1 MCNDHP
7 PFILSFRVLTAD
19 NHIEPCAPSSCCS
32 SPPWRSS
39 SPGRPSRRPRRSR
52 PGYDSQWLRRI
63 MTKSATDYILQDVCF
78 YVIYFQTLVHCE
90 FLPPIL
96 VLLRHVREGLADVHH
111 ALPHGGVHDQAQIR
125 RVSSKKEQKI
135 FSSVAVLSRLMRCA

>member
-1 MCNDHP
+1 
-7 PFILSFRVLTAD
+7 
-19 NHIEPCAPSSCCS
+19 
-32 SPPWRSS
+32 
-39 SPGRPSRRPRRSR
+39 
-52 PGYDSQWLRRI
+52 

>member
-1 MCNDHP
+1 MRRTSAHCVCNDHP

-19 NHIEPCAPSSCCS
+19 NQIEACAPSSCCS

-78 YVIYFQTLVHCE
+78 VVIIFKLLSTANPN
-90 FLPPIL
+90 LPSL
-96 VLLRHVREGLADVHH
+96 SVLLRHVREGLADVHH

-125 RVSSKKEQKI
+125 RVRSKN
-135 FSSVAVLSRLMRCA
+135 F